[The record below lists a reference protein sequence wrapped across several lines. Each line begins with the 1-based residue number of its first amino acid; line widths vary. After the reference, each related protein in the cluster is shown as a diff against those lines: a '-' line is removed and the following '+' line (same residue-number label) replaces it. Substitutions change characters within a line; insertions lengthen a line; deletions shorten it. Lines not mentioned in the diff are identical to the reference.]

1 MARYCWN
8 SFSNIRVDII
18 KMKLKLISVRVN
30 PEVLEEL
37 KQKLGVDDSKTI
49 RACMNCTKNV
59 LLNTFGGEIG
69 NIFRRKKTNEE
80 LDFYHKQ
87 I

>member
-1 MARYCWN
+1 
-8 SFSNIRVDII
+8 
-18 KMKLKLISVRVN
+18 MKLKLISVRVDA
-30 PEVLEEL
+30 ELLEEL
-37 KQKLGVDDSKTI
+37 KNKLGVDDSKTL

-69 NIFRRKKTNEE
+69 NIFRRKKKNEE
-80 LDFYHKQ
+80 LDFYEKQ